1 MCSSNLTP
9 KRKRLDPE
17 EDNTCSSYEDEML
30 KRVCDHTQ
38 VAFKV
43 PKSPQISQDDNTQEF
58 NISQDLSEAN
68 SQNDTSVIIRRSS
81 STNFYD
87 KDEESLQM
95 RVTKHIQS
103 APTTN
108 ALKLLGRGRET
119 FEWTMALEFIIIMS
133 MKDAGGSFES
143 EQGQANTSRSAP
155 ADREGNNSHNTVDV
169 NFKNLFKD
177 LQGPHQANQNLSFL
191 HLNSNEFE
199 EVLLNRVNRHIKNAT
214 AAEKEDDEEEMREGR
229 DHNIVL
235 HNTVHEVSSS
245 SKNGSSEG
253 RLNEHEMCSDL
264 LDDEISRINS
274 DIIRDINERA
284 QQVQNLLVPPRS
296 EDSKDG
302 EVSDASSQPIFFI
315 SNEAEA
321 FENGLLGQLCS
332 PPQSQHNSSG
342 SNKSSEALST
352 STSQDKNG
360 DSEENEEIIIENKEE
375 SEESEEMENSSSAA
389 SCENS
394 AIGLAMEWNR
404 VKLFEGSDLTVN
416 EGILNVMDLWISNKE
431 SKAALDRT
439 LKAISR
445 LLPKNNNLPSSAH
458 TVLSF
463 IEGLAPDLS
472 VSKHYF
478 CKACGM
484 YSEHDDPC
492 SICVTDNEA
501 IENSSPEN
509 GHFFIFD
516 IGCILKYWFEERN
529 LEKLMHECRGNNNY
543 GDGTYSD
550 IQDGTIYKS
559 VNRNSSRHD
568 VNLVLGID
576 GVSIRKGSCKECW
589 IVMAVPVEVPIH
601 LRASFTTVVG
611 IWYDKVK
618 PKNMNAFLKPFCE
631 KIKAINEDQ
640 GLCWKHPDTGETHK
654 SQIEVPL
661 VVADAPA
668 RAKVQNL
675 MNFNSIN
682 GCNIC
687 EIATVRCAPQPGKK
701 RIRYYRYRHN
711 LTLRN
716 KETMHHQAVQA
727 TDTGKP
733 VKGVKGPS
741 ILSILPNFDIS
752 TCCFPEYMHSVLL
765 GSCKQI
771 IKIFIEQTGPFKLK
785 DRIPAIDKIL
795 TNIQHPDFI
804 HRIGRT
810 FKHLSAWK
818 ASDYYYFLL
827 YEALPVLQEFLPEM
841 YFQHLILLVRSI
853 FHLLKRKVSESDI
866 IEADLLLRLFV
877 QEFQT
882 LYGDRAMSYNV
893 HQLCHLALSV
903 KRFGPLHCNSA
914 FPFENMNGIIAKATH
929 GTNFVSQEIVNNIR
943 IYQGVQRLER
953 ISKGLDSNITQFS
966 QFCSG
971 EVLGRCREVEVNH
984 EEMELL
990 GTSSVKVYSRAKLGF
1005 DVYTSEI
1012 HKKLKTANY
1021 YVMWKHK
1028 EANLYGSVRYF
1039 LERENVFS
1047 VCVRM
1052 LKIDHVNV
1060 IYHHETLKSVTHLIP
1075 FQISDEVILINDQ
1088 QILSTFVKV
1097 GKVKNFLY
1105 VRPNTLRS
1113 VL

>member
-9 KRKRLDPE
+9 KIKRLDPE

-95 RVTKHIQS
+95 RVTKHIQ
-103 APTTN
+103 
-108 ALKLLGRGRET
+108 
-119 FEWTMALEFIIIMS
+119 
-133 MKDAGGSFES
+133 DAGGSFES

-191 HLNSNEFE
+191 HLKSNELE
-199 EVLLNRVNRHIKNAT
+199 EVLLNRVNRHIKNAS
-214 AAEKEDDEEEMREGR
+214 AAEKEDDEEEMRVGR

-253 RLNEHEMCSDL
+253 LLNEHEMCSDL

-274 DIIRDINERA
+274 DIIRDIKGGFS
-284 QQVQNLLVPPRS
+284 VQNLLVPPRS

-302 EVSDASSQPIFFI
+302 KAICEVSDASSRPIFFI

-332 PPQSQHNSSG
+332 PPQSQHNSSC

-445 LLPKNNNLPSSAH
+445 LLPKNNNLPSNAH

-478 CKACGM
+478 CKACRM

-509 GHFFIFD
+509 
-516 IGCILKYWFEERN
+516 
-529 LEKLMHECRGNNNY
+529 

-640 GLCWKHPDTGETHK
+640 GL
-654 SQIEVPL
+654 
-661 VVADAPA
+661 
-668 RAKVQNL
+668 
-675 MNFNSIN
+675 
-682 GCNIC
+682 
-687 EIATVRCAPQPGKK
+687 
-701 RIRYYRYRHN
+701 
-711 LTLRN
+711 
-716 KETMHHQAVQA
+716 
-727 TDTGKP
+727 
-733 VKGVKGPS
+733 
-741 ILSILPNFDIS
+741 
-752 TCCFPEYMHSVLL
+752 
-765 GSCKQI
+765 
-771 IKIFIEQTGPFKLK
+771 
-785 DRIPAIDKIL
+785 
-795 TNIQHPDFI
+795 
-804 HRIGRT
+804 
-810 FKHLSAWK
+810 
-818 ASDYYYFLL
+818 
-827 YEALPVLQEFLPEM
+827 
-841 YFQHLILLVRSI
+841 
-853 FHLLKRKVSESDI
+853 
-866 IEADLLLRLFV
+866 
-877 QEFQT
+877 
-882 LYGDRAMSYNV
+882 
-893 HQLCHLALSV
+893 
-903 KRFGPLHCNSA
+903 
-914 FPFENMNGIIAKATH
+914 
-929 GTNFVSQEIVNNIR
+929 
-943 IYQGVQRLER
+943 
-953 ISKGLDSNITQFS
+953 
-966 QFCSG
+966 
-971 EVLGRCREVEVNH
+971 
-984 EEMELL
+984 
-990 GTSSVKVYSRAKLGF
+990 
-1005 DVYTSEI
+1005 
-1012 HKKLKTANY
+1012 
-1021 YVMWKHK
+1021 
-1028 EANLYGSVRYF
+1028 
-1039 LERENVFS
+1039 
-1047 VCVRM
+1047 
-1052 LKIDHVNV
+1052 
-1060 IYHHETLKSVTHLIP
+1060 
-1075 FQISDEVILINDQ
+1075 
-1088 QILSTFVKV
+1088 
-1097 GKVKNFLY
+1097 
-1105 VRPNTLRS
+1105 
-1113 VL
+1113 